1 MMDLFANNFV
11 AVDFETAT
19 AKRMICQIGLAVV
32 ENGEIVNVI
41 SEYVQPPNNYYESN
55 LIRVHHIRPHITVES
70 PTFDIIWNKLKPYIE
85 NNVVVSHSPFDENAL
100 RKNLQY
106 YELSEDNIPHFI
118 DTAKIFGKNYN
129 LEDLCIGLGIP
140 VENHHDAAADAV
152 MCAKA
157 YLLYLSGA
165 TPDNKLIAKYKQL
178 NGSGSSVPHVMDM
191 EHFEDQHIK
200 FYKMENVIC
209 NKEVYLGDG
218 MRPRIDCLYQILGNL
233 GAFVNKELTNEVEV
247 CLLSNKNFENLK
259 SERDDTTIQVIQQ
272 FYDKQPGPPYIFDFE
287 FLTEQELLDY
297 VDWRCKEIDDDVTRV
312 LYEIYMGNELQ

>member
-1 MMDLFANNFV
+1 MDLFANNFV

-287 FLTEQELLDY
+287 CLKAESY
-297 VDWRCKEIDDDVTRV
+297 I
-312 LYEIYMGNELQ
+312 